1 MNIKR
6 TIDKNYKLIW
16 YIALIIIFALFI
28 IKSLN
33 AYYENDEKEK
43 LEALESNKN
52 TTNNQTITTEE
63 VREDYYS
70 TESDSIDKTMR
81 SFVKYCNNKEIEN
94 AYKML
99 TDECKTAM
107 FPSVEE
113 FEKIYVNNI
122 FNTERDYEL
131 IKWAT
136 DENKYVYQ
144 VKLYGNILSTGNI
157 NNYTQE
163 YYTFVEDDNGN
174 LKLNI
179 NNYIYGENRNIQTTE
194 KNITVRIGHVDIYE
208 EYEEVQ
214 ITITNNTLK
223 TISLTGNKY
232 VKNIYLQ
239 NSEDT
244 TYSSLNS
251 RFDNEEIIM
260 NPRSAQSFKVRFNK
274 AYSSNNKAVELVL
287 SDVIL
292 DYEAYANSNNKSDY
306 SNRTSIIAKYY

>member
-6 TIDKNYKLIW
+6 TIDKNYKLIG

-28 IKSLN
+28 IKSLD

-43 LEALESNKN
+43 LQAFQNSQN
-52 TTNNQTITTEE
+52 TNNNQSIAAEEITQ
-63 VREDYYS
+63 DYYN

-99 TDECKTAM
+99 TNECKTAM
-107 FPSVEE
+107 FPSVQE

-131 IKWAT
+131 IEWAT
-136 DENKYVYQ
+136 DENKYIYQ

-174 LKLNI
+174 YKLNI

-194 KNITVRIGHVDIYE
+194 KNITIKIGHVDIYE
-208 EYEEVQ
+208 EYEETQ
-214 ITITNNTLK
+214 ITITNNTSK
-223 TISLTGNKY
+223 PICLTGNKY

-239 NSEDT
+239 NSGDIA
-244 TYSSLNS
+244 YSSLNS
-251 RFDNEEIIM
+251 RFDNEEIVM
-260 NPRSAQSFKVRFNK
+260 NPGSVQSFKVRFNK

-292 DYEAYANSNNKSDY
+292 DYDSYLESNNKNDY